1 MDLKEYILPVSSMIG
16 GWYIPPSICDDLI
29 TLFKESEEYQQP
41 GVVGPPPRIDPDEK
55 RSTEVPI
62 HPSYDHST
70 IVIYKNFIRNIII
83 SPVSTGKAQLSEL
96 YKLDWVAGNFS

>member
-1 MDLKEYILPVSSMIG
+1 MDLKEYILPKNSMIG
-16 GWYIPPSICDDLI
+16 GWYIPAPLCDDLI

-62 HPSYDHST
+62 HPSYNHPT
-70 IVIYKNFIRNIII
+70 MVIYKNFIGKIINLYEKKY
-83 SPVSTGKAQLSEL
+83 PEVEEL
-96 YKLDWVAGNFS
+96 R